1 MLYIQH
7 SVSTRGGIYL
17 RFRFI
22 FSKKYCWK
30 RILLRLFVFCCTLF
44 FLSVLVLSPPAI
56 QTVSSESRRL
66 PIYSVDTNQQAVAI
80 SFDASWGAE
89 HTLDILDTLD
99 AYNVKATFFLVNIW
113 VEEYPDM
120 AREIAARGHE
130 IGLHSVSHP
139 RFSELNQEEI
149 LAELTKNFELIQ
161 QTTGYCPTLFR
172 PPFGDYNNQVIDLV
186 NSCGYDCIQWSKDSL
201 DWKDLSADAICQRVL
216 QDIHAGDI
224 ILFHNNGLHT
234 AEALPQILDSLSQM
248 NLTAVPVGEILLQG
262 DTYIDANGVQHS
274 K

>member
-1 MLYIQH
+1 MRVFFCNGNKLKLGLALICLL
-7 SVSTRGGIYL
+7 VFGIIATAL
-17 RFRFI
+17 
-22 FSKKYCWK
+22 WPQG
-30 RILLRLFVFCCTLF
+30 ILSAASEQQRLV
-44 FLSVLVLSPPAI
+44 
-56 QTVSSESRRL
+56 
-66 PIYSVDTNQQAVAI
+66 PIYEVETDKPLVAI

-89 HTLDILDTLD
+89 HTQSILDTLD
-99 AYNVKATFFLVNIW
+99 SYDVKATFFLVNIW

-139 RFSELNQEEI
+139 HFSELSQEEI
-149 LAELTKNFELIQ
+149 MAELTENFALIQ

-172 PPFGDYNNQVIDLV
+172 PPFGDYNNQVVDLV
-186 NSCGYDCIQWSKDSL
+186 NACGYDCIQWSKDSL
-201 DWKDLSADAICQRVL
+201 DWKDLSADAICKRVL

-234 AEALPQILDSLSQM
+234 AEALPHILDSLDQM
-248 NLTAVPVGEILLQG
+248 GLAAVPVGEILLEG
-262 DTYIDANGVQHS
+262 DTYIDANGIQRS